1 MMKTITYSWA
11 AMPVT
16 YLVLVNIHMNEELEV
31 LKEVTQ
37 ALNNSEISYMV
48 TGSIAM
54 NYYAFPRMTRDIDIV
69 LEIQRNDIATI
80 VSLFKDDFYIDQDSI
95 EQAVNKP
102 GIFNIIHNEY
112 VIKIDFIVKKPD
124 EFRQIEFQRRR
135 QIVIDKASMWIVSPE
150 DLILSKLWWAKDSK
164 SEMQISDIKN
174 LLDSSD
180 DIDNIYIDKWVEK
193 LNLRD
198 IYRTINNE

>member
-1 MMKTITYSWA
+1 
-11 AMPVT
+11 
-16 YLVLVNIHMNEELEV
+16 MNEELKV
-31 LKEVTQ
+31 LKDVTQ
-37 ALNNSEISYMV
+37 ALNNSGISYMV

-54 NYYAFPRMTRDIDIV
+54 NYYAFPRMTRGIDIV
-69 LEIQRNDIATI
+69 LEIQRDNIATI
-80 VSLFKDDFYIDQDSI
+80 VRLFKDDYYIDQHSI
-95 EQAVNKP
+95 ERAVNKP
-102 GIFNIIHNEY
+102 GMFNIIHNEY

-124 EFRQIEFQRRR
+124 EFRQIEFQRSR

-150 DLILSKLWWAKDSK
+150 DLILSKLWWANDSQ

-174 LLDSSD
+174 LLDPTD
-180 DIDNIYIDKWVEK
+180 DIDNLYIDEWVEK

>member
-1 MMKTITYSWA
+1 
-11 AMPVT
+11 
-16 YLVLVNIHMNEELEV
+16 MNEELKV
-31 LKEVTQ
+31 LKDVTQ
-37 ALNNSEISYMV
+37 ALNNSGISYMV

-69 LEIQRNDIATI
+69 LEIQRNNIATI
-80 VSLFKDDFYIDQDSI
+80 VSLFKDDYYIDQDSI
-95 EQAVNKP
+95 ERAVNKP
-102 GIFNIIHNEY
+102 GMFNIIHNEY

-124 EFRQIEFQRRR
+124 EFRQIEFQRSR

-150 DLILSKLWWAKDSK
+150 DLILSKLWWANDSQ

-174 LLDSSD
+174 LLDPTD
-180 DIDNIYIDKWVEK
+180 DIDNLYIDEWVEK

>member
-1 MMKTITYSWA
+1 
-11 AMPVT
+11 
-16 YLVLVNIHMNEELEV
+16 MNEELKV

-37 ALNNSEISYMV
+37 ALNNSGIAYMI

-69 LEIQRNDIATI
+69 LEIQGKDIATI

-95 EQAVNKP
+95 ERAVNKH

-112 VIKIDFIVKKPD
+112 VIKIDFIVKKPA

-135 QIVIDKASMWIVSPE
+135 RITIDKVSMWIVSPE
-150 DLILSKLWWAKDSK
+150 DLILSKLWWAKDSQ

-174 LLDSSD
+174 LLDSAD

-198 IYRTINNE
+198 IYRKINNE